1 MEASVVRREE
11 EEEEN
16 AWALELEEELDLA
29 GARSPVDAV
38 HPSESELEEKPAAAG
53 GREQVKTA
61 TPAVRPS
68 VAASLPQE
76 VLALIISFGQVGRV
90 CKAWSLASIAVARRR
105 FSSRL
110 ADILR
115 PLDMNSVVV
124 ALDVE
129 AELYAAYGQSYSLT
143 KAYAHKAR
151 TLLFNLKDSRNVA
164 LCNRLLSGELP
175 SHSLVRMSGPDMANP
190 QLVRQRKEWIKKRT
204 HEVMRDGREVD
215 GFESDLFECRNCG
228 SSRTRYRQWRR
239 KAVVDR
245 TRIIVICLRCPYRWE
260 L

>member
-1 MEASVVRREE
+1 MELSKRRSCDDEDDE
-11 EEEEN
+11 T
-16 AWALELEEELDLA
+16 WALELEEELDL
-29 GARSPVDAV
+29 GGKDAEQQ
-38 HPSESELEEKPAAAG
+38 SETEELEQKPSAG
-53 GREQVKTA
+53 GDKTVETA
-61 TPAVRPS
+61 ASSPS
-68 VAASLPQE
+68 MASSLPQE
-76 VLALIISFGQVGRV
+76 VLANIISFGQVGRV
-90 CKAWSLASIAVARRR
+90 CKSWSLASIAVARRR

-110 ADILR
+110 AEILR
-115 PLDMNSVVV
+115 PLDPNAVAV

-151 TLLFNLKDSRNVA
+151 TLLFNLKDSRNAV
-164 LCNRLLSGELP
+164 LRNRLVSGELP
-175 SHSLVRMSGPDMANP
+175 AHSLVRMSGPDMANP
-190 QLVRQRKEWIKKRT
+190 QLVRQRKEWIRKRT
-204 HEVMRDGREVD
+204 HEVMRDGREAE

-245 TRIIVICLRCPYRWE
+245 TRIIIICLRCPYRWE